1 MCGMRAFAARTQKGY
16 ARMEPHGGRK
26 MHGTILLADD
36 EEMVLHVFKAMLEH
50 LGYSVVCGRNGVEA
64 LRIFREDPDAID
76 VVLTD
81 YYMPEMSGADLA
93 RSIRRLGSDVPIVLI
108 TGLGFD
114 LPGGLISSINI
125 ARMVMKP
132 IDMHSMAEIIQQAL
146 DSRAGNRLKTNARI

>member
-16 ARMEPHGGRK
+16 ASMEPHGGRK

-81 YYMPEMSGADLA
+81 YPY
-93 RSIRRLGSDVPIVLI
+93 
-108 TGLGFD
+108 
-114 LPGGLISSINI
+114 
-125 ARMVMKP
+125 
-132 IDMHSMAEIIQQAL
+132 
-146 DSRAGNRLKTNARI
+146 NAI

>member
-1 MCGMRAFAARTQKGY
+1 
-16 ARMEPHGGRK
+16 
-26 MHGTILLADD
+26 
-36 EEMVLHVFKAMLEH
+36 
-50 LGYSVVCGRNGVEA
+50 
-64 LRIFREDPDAID
+64 
-76 VVLTD
+76 
-81 YYMPEMSGADLA
+81 MPEMSGADLA

-146 DSRAGNRLKTNARI
+146 DSRAGNRLKTNART

>member
-1 MCGMRAFAARTQKGY
+1 
-16 ARMEPHGGRK
+16 
-26 MHGTILLADD
+26 MHETILLADD
-36 EEMVLHVFKAMLEH
+36 EEMVLQVFKAMLEH

-64 LRIFREDPDAID
+64 LGIFRKDPDAID
-76 VVLTD
+76 LVLTD

-93 RSIRRLGSDVPIVLI
+93 RNIRRLGSDVPIVLI

-132 IDMHSMAEIIQQAL
+132 IDMHSMAEIIRSAL
-146 DSRAGNRLKTNARI
+146 DSRTGNRLKTSARTDGCQGAVADIERPFERF